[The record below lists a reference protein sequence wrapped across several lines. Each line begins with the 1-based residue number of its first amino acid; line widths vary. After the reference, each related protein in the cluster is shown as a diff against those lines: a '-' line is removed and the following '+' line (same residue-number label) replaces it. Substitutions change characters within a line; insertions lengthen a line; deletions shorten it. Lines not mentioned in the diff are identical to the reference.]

1 MGYMQGS
8 QTRSK
13 YKNTDSAQNHVDRV
27 RVPDPNCQFGG
38 PGRGSGWRHRSLS
51 NIDLTS
57 QSKHS
62 FTKQTKGYTSSLYD
76 LYSRL
81 EGRKDKNDLE
91 NLYGNTNVNSAE
103 KVESIYDRIEQ
114 TLDTINKSESCSLR
128 RTRSLAVIREE
139 TFNDLQIGSGI
150 RSRRSQLIPRAKLL
164 NRSFF
169 QNRSNS
175 STNNNNNKV
184 HRKKYRGEDDSGSG
198 VDTQTSETRESDD
211 YCGNLK
217 KLQGTQIIQKGDQKL
232 LPALW
237 VNDKSDLDSLDSD
250 YFKNSLH
257 QLDGSGIYSTYE
269 GKDPYTGRII
279 GTPDISLQN
288 GYIDD
293 NLSLRSDAQ
302 EQSPLPDYCTIKT
315 DDIYSNNKFVSAED
329 VSVIHVNGGT
339 SSVDT
344 NTYKA
349 KRSNG
354 PLIICENE
362 QAENRR
368 ISDIVGIDEIEPD
381 RKPKFREDHKSVIS
395 YDSIYL
401 SSEGSNEAATIV
413 EEEEKINEYLSDNNY
428 STLSEYM
435 NTKKDTKATTTTT
448 TTTTEASTAIIEPIA
463 KEDGD
468 NLYSQIN
475 KNPPARSGNIAS
487 ETKTK
492 LTTFSDIS
500 NRGTLERLTF
510 ISSGSGAH
518 NNEINKKVEKPL
530 PPTTLTP
537 RDSVAIENQYCSLPL
552 ANINKSLQ
560 ASERIDAKLR
570 LSCYPLEEQTKIYD
584 SITNFGRAH
593 KKIRQRESYEPSPPH
608 PIPIQKEVK
617 SKEPIFIE
625 FSKIVPEQAVI
636 VAPATIITAPVAIDA
651 LDDNVLSG
659 VTKNNSIVKNNSA
672 DESNHLVKIDE
683 ECISLFSAELN
694 EVDNLSTKNCEID
707 EIREKPKN
715 ILLPAKQKS
724 IEYSSS
730 PDIQISRDNNIEE
743 TVDVPAVKV
752 NRSGGHKSYQ
762 KSHYSKRQHHHYSK
776 SGERF
781 GDSREHRMHSNLKVN
796 LSNTLKRRL
805 ENKTKH
811 NLNEKLTRN
820 NDKSRHHKH
829 HHRVQQ
835 AIIENIKTHIVQP
848 NFNMSRPQIM
858 HVIDSKRNLPKSA
871 LKNSKENKENEM
883 INVNTTVTGQAKHEM
898 LRKVDSVRTYW
909 SKLIDTVDG
918 DEDMVD
924 MMENLQD
931 NRNLNAST
939 TCISETMSANS
950 TLNRILDTNKL
961 KKSSNEEMVLK
972 PPTISVSNNTLR
984 RAASA
989 ASGLHSLLYTDR
1001 DELNSYTPSVEI
1013 VELDDQKQAAIVKV
1027 QGVDAEDF
1035 DHVRYKVMKTDTFQ
1049 KNLLN
1054 HTRKEPPLD
1063 GLLQYLNDYRFQE
1076 LLTQNNVVIIEPVRT
1091 KIEPISS
1098 KSHESPLLTC
1108 KITAGAGK
1116 GDGSKGGLRKHF
1128 FYHPIRV
1135 NKELIDEELPTPDTV
1150 RNAKKLFE
1158 ETLLL
1163 CPMKAQKSRSMIGL
1177 NENCKSI
1184 DRKYLTLETFNNG
1197 QMKSNSK
1204 HSLNTS
1210 GIIYSG
1216 TGNVCNRIKKWD
1228 SSSLSSGIS
1237 SGDLSSPCDCN
1248 DNDDTKMISNE
1259 NANELCES
1267 YYVSQDILEKIRE
1280 CGSSVTYYGGRVLN
1294 NQSPEVSPMTKAIM
1308 REIHHSDNNICEVCH
1323 PNNGSHANRLYTNFC
1338 DADKNHLGMKLRL
1351 IKSNSCNSRLELA
1364 GTRFNDGPLHKFC
1377 SRNRSISNTED
1388 TVRNIIQRIETNAIQ
1403 EKRVPRIIE
1412 SKCIEKAA
1420 TDAAKIKPISSFR
1433 KQDLSGLSKS
1443 MDRLGPIEIL
1453 SQVSVKNHINAIG
1466 MKANSSGC
1474 IGGSSSN
1481 IVAKVSKEVLL
1492 PRNKDVD
1499 LALQMNIKSHKEKDK
1514 VKTATRKELLNG
1526 NKEKGNAGEIRS
1538 TTRKTG
1544 PITATVRPTSMLT
1557 KAELDERQQIKET
1570 HKAILEDLCKVV
1582 ARSEEEKSKKNNLVK
1597 WDSLEKNYFA
1607 NDMALKRKPKYDDIE
1622 FEEFEVIEPK
1632 K

>member
-27 RVPDPNCQFGG
+27 RVPDSNCQFGG

-81 EGRKDKNDLE
+81 EARKDKNDLE

-139 TFNDLQIGSGI
+139 TFNDLQIGGGI

-169 QNRSNS
+169 QNRNS
-175 STNNNNNKV
+175 STNNSNNNNNNNNTNNIIS
-184 HRKKYRGEDDSGSG
+184 RKKYRGEDDSGSG

-217 KLQGTQIIQKGDQKL
+217 KLQGSQIIQKGDQKL

-257 QLDGSGIYSTYE
+257 QLDGSGIYSAYE
-269 GKDPYTGRII
+269 GNGKDPYTGRVI
-279 GTPDISLQN
+279 GTPDISVQN

-293 NLSLRSDAQ
+293 NLSLRSDTQ

-315 DDIYSNNKFVSAED
+315 DEIYSNNKFVSAED
-329 VSVIHVNGGT
+329 VSVIHVNGG
-339 SSVDT
+339 VDT
-344 NTYKA
+344 NTFKA

-368 ISDIVGIDEIEPD
+368 ISDIVSIDEIESD

-435 NTKKDTKATTTTT
+435 NTKKDIKPTVAAAIATTT
-448 TTTTEASTAIIEPIA
+448 EPIA
-463 KEDGD
+463 KDDGD

-475 KNPPARSGNIAS
+475 KIPLAKSNEGGG

-510 ISSGSGAH
+510 ISSGSASH
-518 NNEINKKVEKPL
+518 NEVNKKVEKP
-530 PPTTLTP
+530 TVA
-537 RDSVAIENQYCSLPL
+537 REAAIENQYCSLPL
-552 ANINKSLQ
+552 ANISRSLQ

-593 KKIRQRESYEPSPPH
+593 KKLRQRESYEPSPPN
-608 PIPIQKEVK
+608 PIPIEKEAK

-625 FSKIVPEQAVI
+625 FTIQNNNTNNNTNINTANHKNIRNHHVSNPIGDV
-636 VAPATIITAPVAIDA
+636 VAAATKTNSTANITDA
-651 LDDNVLSG
+651 DDLS
-659 VTKNNSIVKNNSA
+659 
-672 DESNHLVKIDE
+672 HLVKIDE
-683 ECISLFSAELN
+683 EESVSLFSAELN
-694 EVDNLSTKNCEID
+694 EVENLSSKNCEID
-707 EIREKPKN
+707 EIREKPRN
-715 ILLPAKQKS
+715 ISLPAHSKP

-730 PDIQISRDNNIEE
+730 PDIQISRDRTIEE

-752 NRSGGHKSYQ
+752 NRNGHKSYQ
-762 KSHYSKRQHHHYSK
+762 KSHYSKRQHYGK
-776 SGERF
+776 SGERY
-781 GDSREHRMHSNLKVN
+781 GDSRDRLNANLKVN

-805 ENKTKH
+805 ESKTKH

-820 NDKSRHHKH
+820 IDKPKH
-829 HHRVQQ
+829 HRNPRVQQ

-898 LRKVDSVRTYW
+898 LRKVDSVRSYW
-909 SKLIDTVDG
+909 SKLIDTAEDDDDKVDG
-918 DEDMVD
+918 VVEKTT
-924 MMENLQD
+924 ENPT
-931 NRNLNAST
+931 NKHTKTIAKAKAKAKPKAN
-939 TCISETMSANS
+939 TCIGVNSTNS
-950 TLNRILDTNKL
+950 TLNRIVDMSKSTKSGTNV
-961 KKSSNEEMVLK
+961 EEMVLK

-1054 HTRKEPPLD
+1054 QTRKEPPLD

-1098 KSHESPLLTC
+1098 KSHESQLLTC
-1108 KITAGAGK
+1108 KVTAGAGK
-1116 GDGSKGGLRKHF
+1116 SSDGGKGGLRKHF

-1150 RNAKKLFE
+1150 RKAKKLFE

-1197 QMKSNSK
+1197 PTKSNGK
-1204 HSLNTS
+1204 HSLNSS
-1210 GIIYSG
+1210 GVIYSA

-1248 DNDDTKMISNE
+1248 DNDDTKMMSNE

-1308 REIHHSDNNICEVCH
+1308 REIHSDNNICEVCH
-1323 PNNGSHANRLYTNFC
+1323 PNNALHANRLYTSFC

-1403 EKRVPRIIE
+1403 DKRVPRIIE

-1420 TDAAKIKPISSFR
+1420 ADASKPKSHAAYR
-1433 KQDLSGLSKS
+1433 KEDLTGLSKS
-1443 MDRLGPIEIL
+1443 MDRLGPMEIL

-1466 MKANSSGC
+1466 MKAH
-1474 IGGSSSN
+1474 SSSN
-1481 IVAKVSKEVLL
+1481 ISAKPSKEILL

-1499 LALQMNIKSHKEKDK
+1499 LALHMNIKANKEKDK
-1514 VKTATRKELLNG
+1514 VKSASRKESFNG
-1526 NKEKGNAGEIRS
+1526 KNGGDGGEIRS
-1538 TTRKTG
+1538 GKT
-1544 PITATVRPTSMLT
+1544 TATVRPTSMLT
-1557 KAELDERQQIKET
+1557 KAELDERQLLKEN
-1570 HKAILEDLCKVV
+1570 HKAILEDLCKAV